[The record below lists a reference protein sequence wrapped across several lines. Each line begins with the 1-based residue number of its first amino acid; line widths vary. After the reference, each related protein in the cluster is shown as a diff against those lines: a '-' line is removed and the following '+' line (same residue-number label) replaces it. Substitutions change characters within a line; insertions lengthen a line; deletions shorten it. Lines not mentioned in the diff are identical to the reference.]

1 VLFVEKKLTTED
13 TKKISHK
20 GHGEGF
26 IYGKGN
32 DFEMSGGKRFF
43 ASTL

>member
-1 VLFVEKKLTTED
+1 VVKKLTTKD
-13 TKKISHK
+13 TKEISHK
-20 GHGEGF
+20 GHREGF

-32 DFEMSGGKRFF
+32 DFEMSGSERFF